1 MVGQV
6 MRHTR
11 ACFRLLPGRRPVS
24 TPPLVSILIC
34 SYNYERFVGQTI
46 ASALAQSWPNT
57 EVIVVD
63 DGSTDGSWSVI
74 ESFGSK
80 ITAIRQP
87 NGGQGAAY
95 NACFRA
101 SRGDW
106 VIWLDCDDLLD
117 PDCIAQCLPLMAA
130 DTNKVAFPMRVVD
143 AQGQPTGHSIPYT
156 MHSGDVRNMLRRFG
170 IYGGPPGSGNF
181 YRRTAI
187 ERFFPLDERV
197 WPMCADTV
205 PFVVAAASGRVAAAD
220 GALGCYRVHKRENKS
235 LGLFGNVL
243 GTLVDTLVLD
253 DKRRADAMA
262 LVAGELG
269 HDPARPLLPTPT
281 QMRTRVISWR
291 LQRDRH
297 PYPGDTRLSLLSQS
311 WASLSAWPGFGTV
324 DRAVQMAWAAGV
336 LTAPPW
342 LLGRLVRMNA
352 SEALKRGVKRIGTD
366 RRAQSDPL

>member
-1 MVGQV
+1 MTSGKLGRV
-6 MRHTR
+6 
-11 ACFRLLPGRRPVS
+11 ARLVTVNVPPV
-24 TPPLVSILIC
+24 VSILVC

-46 ASALAQSWPNT
+46 ASALAQTWPNT

-63 DGSTDGSWSVI
+63 DGSTDGSWAVI

-117 PDCIAQCLPLMAA
+117 PDCVAQCLPLMTEG
-130 DTNKVAFPMRVVD
+130 TNKVAFSMRVVD
-143 AQGQPTGHSIPYT
+143 AEGQATGHTIPYT
-156 MHSGDVRNMLRRFG
+156 MHSGDVRDKLRRFG

-181 YRRTAI
+181 YRRSAI
-187 ERFFPLDERV
+187 ERFFPLDEKV

-205 PFVVAAASGRVAAAD
+205 PFVVAAAYGRVAASQAP
-220 GALGCYRVHKRENKS
+220 LGCYRVHKRENKA

-243 GTLVDTLVLD
+243 GTLVETLVLD
-253 DKRRADAMA
+253 DKRRRDAMA
-262 LVAGELG
+262 LVAADLG
-269 HDPARPLLPTPT
+269 HDPSRPLLPTPT

-291 LQRDRH
+291 VQPDRH
-297 PYPGDTRLSLLSQS
+297 PYAGDTRRSLLRQA
-311 WASLSAWPGFGTV
+311 WTSLAAWPGYGFV
-324 DRAVQMAWAAGV
+324 DRAVQLAWAAGV
-336 LTAPPW
+336 LFAPPV
-342 LLGRLVRMNA
+342 LLDRLVRMNA
-352 SEALKRGVKRIGTD
+352 SEAIKRGVRRIGID
-366 RRAQSDPL
+366 RRAQGDPS

>member
-1 MVGQV
+1 MSP
-6 MRHTR
+6 
-11 ACFRLLPGRRPVS
+11 A
-24 TPPLVSILIC
+24 PPLVSILIC

-46 ASALAQSWPNT
+46 ASALAQSWPRT

-63 DGSTDGSWSVI
+63 DGSTDGSWAVI

-80 ITAIRQP
+80 IKAIRQP

-117 PDCIAQCLPLMAA
+117 PDCVAQCLPLMA
-130 DTNKVAFPMRVVD
+130 DGTHKVAFSMRVVD
-143 AQGQPTGHSIPYT
+143 AQGQPTGNSIPYT
-156 MHSGDVRNMLRRFG
+156 MHSGDVRDVLRRFG
-170 IYGGPPGSGNF
+170 TYGGPPGSGNF

-187 ERFFPLDERV
+187 DRFFPLDERV

-205 PFVVAAASGRVAAAD
+205 PFVVTAALGRVAAAD
-220 GALGCYRVHKRENKS
+220 GALGCYRVHKRANKA

-253 DKRRADAMA
+253 DNRRRDAMA
-262 LVAGELG
+262 LVAADLG
-269 HDPARPLLPTPT
+269 HHASQPLLPTPT

-291 LQRDRH
+291 LQREHH
-297 PYPGDTRLSLLSQS
+297 PYPGDTRLSLLRQ
-311 WASLSAWPGFGTV
+311 ARHSLGAWPGYGAV
-324 DRAVQMAWAAGV
+324 ERAAQLAWAAG
-336 LTAPPW
+336 LLFAPAP
-342 LLGRLVRMNA
+342 LVPYLVRMNA
-352 SEALKRGVKRIGTD
+352 SDAVKKGVRRVGTD
-366 RRAQSDPL
+366 RTAQGDSM